1 MTQNESA
8 LVCAARD
15 GDKKALELLLT
26 RHWAWLK
33 AIVYGVLR
41 RPAHLDDVLQ
51 DICVKVID
59 KIHTLR
65 EPECF
70 RSWLASLARRHTLTY
85 ISRMAKAPKPLD
97 DDWIEQTYDKAA
109 PTAVDSLIQQ
119 DDYER
124 VMQALHA
131 LPDKYRE
138 VFLMQYASNLT
149 YREIAETLDL
159 PLTTVQIRLVR
170 ARRMILDA
178 VTQNDQQRTPEP

>member
-1 MTQNESA
+1 MSKEATQNESA

-15 GDKKALELLLT
+15 GDKKALEVLIT

-33 AIVYGVLR
+33 AIVYGVLKR
-41 RPAHLDDVLQ
+41 QTHMDDVLQ

-70 RSWLASLARRHTLTY
+70 RPWLASLARRHALTY
-85 ISRMAKAPKPLD
+85 ISRMGKAPQALA
-97 DDWIEQTYDKAA
+97 DDWIDQTYDKAM
-109 PTAVDSLIQQ
+109 PTVVDSLIQQ
-119 DDYER
+119 EEYER
-124 VMQALHA
+124 VMQAVHA

-149 YREIAETLDL
+149 YRNL

-178 VTQNDQQRTPEP
+178 VTQNDEQRTPES